1 MGIREQVKS
10 KFKYLDEFHP
20 HLAHGELRLVALVQD
35 LLVFDLELDVLVVSD
50 AAADAVEDVEVGGD
64 RQVAV

>member
-1 MGIREQVKS
+1 MLN
-10 KFKYLDEFHP
+10 KYLDEFHS

-35 LLVFDLELDVLVVSD
+35 LLIFNLELDVLVVSD

-64 RQVAV
+64 C